1 MQPDL
6 YDNHTLVSSVTVI
19 HPLSTS
25 TLSILFIMRC
35 TLFFTLIAAVSSV
48 VAAPLNAQVS
58 PSRYAGLGGLSKRNC
73 AVMPSK
79 IDNNMVDRVYKA
91 VRKVSKEHKVM
102 VITFATCLTESY
114 FNNLDCGDQDSLG
127 LFQQRPSKG
136 WGTPAQLQNPEYATN
151 KFLESLMPIYRDNS
165 GLPANVLAQR
175 VQRAEAGDQYAR
187 SLSTAERLIRE
198 ASARAGNSNDDSND
212 DDSEDKP
219 TSTKTATQTG
229 NGGVINVGGKPT
241 DAPAPEPTSAPSDED
256 DADCDDSVPE
266 CEEYDVPVLGDNC
279 YKVSERHNLT
289 LEQFYQ
295 LNPELDETCQNLY
308 AGKQYCVAASDIV
321 KRSL

>member
-1 MQPDL
+1 
-6 YDNHTLVSSVTVI
+6 
-19 HPLSTS
+19 
-25 TLSILFIMRC
+25 MRC
-35 TLFFTLIAAVSSV
+35 TLFFTIVAAVSSV
-48 VAAPLNAQVS
+48 VAAPLTAQVS
-58 PSRYAGLGGLSKRNC
+58 RSRYAGLANASGLEKRNC
-73 AVMPSK
+73 RVMPSK
-79 IDNNMVDRVYKA
+79 IDDNMVDRVYKA

-136 WGTPAQLQNPEYATN
+136 WGTPAQLQNPEYATS
-151 KFLESLMPIYRDNS
+151 KFLEVLMPIYRDNS

-187 SLSTAERLIRE
+187 SLSTAERLIKE
-198 ASARAGNSNDDSND
+198 ASARAGNSDDNSDDNSTGNDDN
-212 DDSEDKP
+212 SEDKP
-219 TSTKTATQTG
+219 TSTG
-229 NGGVINVGGKPT
+229 NGGVINVGSKPT
-241 DAPAPEPTSAPSDED
+241 DTAAPEPTSSPSDE
-256 DADCDDSVPE
+256 DCDDSVPE
-266 CEEYDVPVLGDNC
+266 CDEYDVPVLGDNC

-308 AGKQYCVAASDIV
+308 AGKQYCVAAADIV